1 MESIQILSSRFGKIR
16 PDSVEEYVAA
26 GGYEGLKKAMTM
38 KPEDIIEE
46 IKEANLFGRGGAA
59 YPTGIKWEQAYAIP
73 PEKGLKYMICNADEG
88 EPGTF
93 KDRHIM
99 AEDPLELIEGM
110 TIGAFIFGAREGY
123 IYCRGEYPAI
133 QKTLRSAIEKA
144 KEAGYLGENILGS
157 GMNFDIWVVSGAG
170 AYVCGENT
178 ALVESIEGKTG
189 RPRRKPP
196 YIKNAGLN
204 LMPTVLNNVETYAC
218 IPWIVKEGGEKFLS
232 LGTEFSG
239 GTKLMCLSGNVVNR
253 GTYEVPFGTT
263 LRELIYDIG
272 GGIPEGRKVK
282 FVHLGG
288 SSGSCFPEELLD
300 TKICYNDLRKN
311 GLSLGSGA
319 VLVIDDSHCVVDYL
333 KVVMEFFEEES
344 CGKCTPCREG
354 NQRLVELLEKLTE
367 GRGTVEDIKRMK
379 SLAQTMRNT
388 SFCGLG
394 QSAPVPVTTLLK
406 HFADEFEAHI
416 DGQCPSGK
424 CSMSGKEVR

>member
-1 MESIQILSSRFGKIR
+1 MKTMQILSSRFDRIQA
-16 PDSVEEYVAA
+16 DSVEEYRAA
-26 GGYEGLKKAMTM
+26 GGYEGLKKAITM

-46 IKEANLFGRGGAA
+46 IKTAQLFGRGGAA

-73 PEKGLKYMICNADEG
+73 LEKGLKYMVCNADEG

-93 KDRHIM
+93 KDRYIM
-99 AEDPLELIEGM
+99 DKDPLMLIEGM
-110 TIGAFIFGAREGY
+110 TIGAYIFGAQEGF
-123 IYCRGEYPAI
+123 IYCRGEYSAI
-133 QKTLRSAIEKA
+133 QKILRKAIENA
-144 KEAGYLGENILGS
+144 KEAGFLGENILGT
-157 GMNFDIWVVSGAG
+157 GLNFDIQVISGAG

-204 LMPTVLNNVETYAC
+204 MKPTVLNNVETFAC

-232 LGTEFSG
+232 MGTEFSG
-239 GTKLMCLSGNVVNR
+239 GTKLMCLSGNVVHR
-253 GTYEVPFGTT
+253 GVYEVPFGTT
-263 LRELIYDIG
+263 FRELIEDLG
-272 GGIPEGRKVK
+272 GGIAQGRKLK

-288 SSGSCFPEELLD
+288 SSGSCFPGSLLD
-300 TKICYNDLRKN
+300 TKICYKDLRDH

-319 VLVIDDSHCVVDYL
+319 VLVVDDTHCVVDYL
-333 KVVMEFFEEES
+333 KAVMEFFEEES

-354 NQRLVELLEKLTE
+354 NQRMVEILEKLGE
-367 GRGTVEDIKRMK
+367 GRATMEDLQRLK
-379 SLAQTMRNT
+379 SLAQTMKNT

-406 HFADEFEAHI
+406 HFTDEFEAHVQ
-416 DGQCPSGK
+416 GQCPSGK
-424 CSMSGKEVR
+424 CSMHGARG

>member
-1 MESIQILSSRFGKIR
+1 MENTKILSSRFGKIR
-16 PDSVEEYVAA
+16 PDSVEEFVAA
-26 GGYEGLKKAMTM
+26 GGYEGLKKAITM
-38 KPEDIIEE
+38 RPEE
-46 IKEANLFGRGGAA
+46 IIQEIKNAYLFGRGGAA
-59 YPTGIKWEQAYAIP
+59 YPTGVKWEQAYAIP
-73 PEKGLKYMICNADEG
+73 LEKGPKYMICNADEG

-99 AEDPLELIEGM
+99 AEDPLMLIEGM
-110 TIGAFIFGAREGY
+110 TIGAFIFEAKEGY
-123 IYCRGEYPAI
+123 IYCRGEYSGI
-133 QKTLRSAIEKA
+133 QEILRSAIKNA
-144 KEAGYLGENILGS
+144 TEAGFLGENILGT
-157 GMNFDIWVVSGAG
+157 GLNFNIKVVSGAG

-204 LMPTVLNNVETYAC
+204 MMPTVLNNVETYAC

-239 GTKLMCLSGNVVNR
+239 GTKLMCLSGNVVQR
-253 GTYEVPFGTT
+253 GVYEVPFGTT
-263 LRELIYDIG
+263 LRELIYDLG
-272 GGIPEGRKVK
+272 GGIADGKTLK

-288 SSGSCFPEELLD
+288 SSGACFPEELLD

-319 VLVIDDSHCVVDYL
+319 VLVVDDSHCVVDYL
-333 KVVMEFFEEES
+333 KTVMEFFEDES

-354 NQRLVELLEKLTE
+354 NRRMVEILEKLTS
-367 GRGTVEDIKRMK
+367 GRGTKEDLERLQR
-379 SLAQTMRNT
+379 LARTMRNT

-406 HFADEFEAHI
+406 HFANEFEAHVQ
-416 DGQCPSGK
+416 GQCPSGK
-424 CSMSGKEVR
+424 CSMSGVRR

>member
-1 MESIQILSSRFGKIR
+1 MENRNILSARFGKIK
-16 PDSVEEYVAA
+16 PDSVEDYVAA
-26 GGYEGLKKAMTM
+26 GGYEGLKTAITM

-46 IKEANLFGRGGAA
+46 IKKSYLFGRGGAA
-59 YPTGIKWEQAYAIP
+59 YPTGIKWEQAYAVP
-73 PEKGLKYMICNADEG
+73 LEKGLKYMVCNADEG

-110 TIGAFIFGAREGY
+110 TIGAFIFGAEEGY
-123 IYCRGEYPAI
+123 IYCRGEYSAI
-133 QKTLRSAIEKA
+133 QETLRSAIDNA
-144 KEAGYLGENILGS
+144 KKSGYLGENILGT
-157 GMNFDIWVVSGAG
+157 GLNFDIRVVSGAG

-178 ALVESIEGKTG
+178 ALVESIEGKPG

-196 YIKNAGLN
+196 YVKNAGLN
-204 LMPTVLNNVETYAC
+204 MKPTVLNNVETYAC

-232 LGTEFSG
+232 IGTEFSG
-239 GTKLMCLSGNVVNR
+239 GTKLMCLSGNVVNK
-253 GTYEVPFGTT
+253 GVYEVPFGTT
-263 LRELIYDIG
+263 LRELIYGMG
-272 GGIPEGRKVK
+272 GGIPNGRKLK

-288 SSGSCFPEELLD
+288 CSGTCFPEGLLD

-319 VLVIDDSHCVVDYL
+319 VVVIDDSQCVVDYL

-354 NQRLVELLEKLTE
+354 TQRMVELLEKLSE
-367 GRGTVEDIKRMK
+367 GRGTDEDIERMK
-379 SLAQTMRNT
+379 DLSQIMKNS

-394 QSAPVPVTTLLK
+394 KSVPIPVLALLK
-406 HFADEFEAHI
+406 YFEDEFKAHVA
-416 DGQCPSGK
+416 GKCPSGK
-424 CSMSGKEVR
+424 CSMSGGKK